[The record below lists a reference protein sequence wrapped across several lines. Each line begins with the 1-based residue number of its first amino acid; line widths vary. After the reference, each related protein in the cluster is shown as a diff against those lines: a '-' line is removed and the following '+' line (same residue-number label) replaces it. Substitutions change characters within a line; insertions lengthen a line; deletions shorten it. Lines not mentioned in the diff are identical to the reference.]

1 MMHLLAIFL
10 SAFFFPQDPG
20 YFQILSVSEMAN
32 LVSVDELGNI
42 YTVSGDRLKM
52 FNPGGKQLLVFE
64 GQKNRKFSGIDIKDP
79 DRVLVFY
86 KETFKIFILNGLFKT
101 TAELN
106 LTGETGLFDV
116 TLACLSEDE
125 KIWVYSNNEK
135 KLIKIS
141 DQGDFIA
148 RSAIV
153 EDITGGKNQP
163 NFLRE
168 YQQKLYLNNPR
179 TGILEFDNQGNFI
192 RIIPLKGLLTF
203 CVANGK
209 VCYVSGRNM
218 KVYDIES
225 GLEQITRLP
234 DYTYLYT
241 LPDLHGSELFLYYA
255 DPNTVGVISIITGQK

>member
-1 MMHLLAIFL
+1 MRLPALILLTFI
-10 SAFFFPQDPG
+10 FPQAPG
-20 YFQILSVSEMAN
+20 YYQILTVPEMAN

-42 YTVSGDRLKM
+42 YTVSADRLKM
-52 FNPGGKQLLVFE
+52 FNPGGRQLLVYD
-64 GQKNRKFSGIDIKDP
+64 GQKNRKISGIDIKDP

-101 TAELN
+101 TAELD

-125 KIWVYSNNEK
+125 KTWVYSNNEN

-148 RSAIV
+148 KSDLID
-153 EDITGGKNQP
+153 DIAGTHVQP

-203 CVANGK
+203 CVANDK
-209 VCYVSGRNM
+209 VCYVLGRNM
-218 KVYDIES
+218 KVYNIGD
-225 GLEQITRLP
+225 GLEQVTQLP

-255 DPNTVGVISIITGQK
+255 DANTVGVISISTSQN